1 MNVKQFTRRDD
12 ISEQACEWISRI
24 DRGLVDDE
32 QQELQ
37 RWLAQSQT
45 HRKILFD
52 MAALWDNMN
61 VLTHLQGAAPV
72 IPLQRRSSLPRRSR
86 LLGVSAACMAL
97 FLVGWIGWITSQTS
111 SPQVQVA
118 QKFTT
123 VVGQQKTVSLPDGS
137 SIHLNTDTQI
147 LVTYDD
153 KKRRIALYK
162 GEAHFTVA
170 SDKQR
175 PFTVVA
181 GQNAVTA
188 VGTAFNVQLL
198 QEQSVE
204 LIVTEGKVLVSDISR
219 LDDKDAFDAFMSNQ
233 EAVEG
238 ELVFSGQKLLMT
250 KQPQQALAVDEGV
263 IRQDL
268 AWQEGMLMFNG
279 QSLQEALHEIE
290 RYTNVVFLSAEPELL
305 GTEVSGYFRVG
316 DVTGLLRA
324 LEQSFNIGARRQGN
338 EITLYRLTSAD
349 NGA

>member
-24 DRGLVDDE
+24 DRGLVDNE
-32 QQELQ
+32 QQVLTQ
-37 RWLAQSQT
+37 WLAQSQA

-61 VLTHLQGAAPV
+61 VLNQLQGTAPV
-72 IPLQRRSSLPRRSR
+72 TPAQRPSALPRRS
-86 LLGVSAACMAL
+86 LLLRASAACVALFVVGWVSWMAL
-97 FLVGWIGWITSQTS
+97 HSSATQT
-111 SPQVQVA
+111 QVA

-137 SIHLNTDTQI
+137 SIHLNTDTQL
-147 LVTYDD
+147 LVTYDQ
-153 KKRRIALYK
+153 KKRRIELFK

-181 GQNAVTA
+181 GQRAVTA

-198 QEQSVE
+198 AEQSVE
-204 LIVTEGKVLVSDISR
+204 LIVTEGKVLVSDIAR
-219 LDDKDAFDAFMSNQ
+219 VENKDDLNAFITNQ
-233 EAVEG
+233 AIVEG

-250 KQPQQALAVDEGV
+250 QQPQQAQAVDEGV

-268 AWQEGMLMFNG
+268 AWQEGMLMFSA

-290 RYTNVVFLSAEPELL
+290 RYTNVVFISAEPELL
-305 GTEVSGYFRVG
+305 STEVSGYFRVG

-324 LEQSFNIGARRQGN
+324 LEQSFSIGATRQGN
-338 EITLYRLTSAD
+338 EITLYRLPSAD